1 MSLRYPRGAEW
12 RVWDFQVH
20 TPYSELNNGF
30 GADFDAYAKV
40 FFEKAIEKGV
50 AAVGVTDYFVV
61 DGYRELRAIQDDDA
75 RLVSLIGQAKLPDA
89 KAIKLFANVELR
101 TDILV
106 NGNRVNYHVIFS
118 DEVSADDITDDFLAQ
133 LHFTFEG
140 NPGGNDGRASLTRKN
155 LENLGRRLKAE
166 HAQFQQDGDVFV
178 GMKTATVDLKE
189 VSDVLSKSQAKFG
202 GKYVFCVP
210 SDEDLSKIGWNT
222 QGHLVRKVLIQ
233 KSHMLFTSNAKTKD
247 FALGLTHTSVAEYLA
262 EFKTFKPCVHG
273 SDAHKF
279 DELFEPK
286 EGRLTWIKADPTFK
300 GLLQVINE
308 PDSRVYIGSY
318 PEGLKA
324 IEARST
330 KIVRELSI
338 HKKAGANLSEKW
350 FDEQLPLNPELI
362 AVIGNKGSGKSA
374 LADILGLLGNTP
386 RYKDFSFLSDGRFK
400 DKKLN
405 KAKHFE
411 ASATWLDENV
421 DGPISLDDAPA
432 LGAVE
437 TIKYIPQDYLEKICN
452 EVSLG
457 VGSKFYDELQKV
469 IFSHVSEAEQLGF
482 GTLDELLSHRSEET
496 KKSIGFL
503 IDQLKSTNR
512 SIVESEAQLTDTY
525 RKGLEGQLAVKQR
538 ELEAHDQA
546 KPPEKV
552 IPTED
557 PAASEATKSI
567 AEELAGKRE
576 ELAKVEGELTEV
588 RSKISSETKRRATAE
603 RLLGK
608 LTNVEKQVVSS
619 AADAKT
625 ELDELDLRWGKL
637 VSLTVD
643 KAPVQNIIT
652 TSLDTVH
659 QLNLLLI
666 PGGEGSLVDRQQ
678 NLRGD
683 ISTLSEKLSAPQKE
697 FEEYRTLLKAWE
709 DARKGIIGMVEH
721 VGSITQL
728 KSAIERIPIIK
739 DEVRDLRL
747 RRVEKV
753 KEIYQEKI
761 ALRNDY
767 GKYYSAVQGFLA
779 NHPLAKSQQF
789 KLTFNVAIADQGF
802 SGNFLRLLN
811 QRKMGTYAG
820 VEDGAEKLRALIDS
834 TNFDSQ
840 DAVLEFLKKL
850 NKSLMED
857 QRPGRNAA
865 SVALREQ
872 LANGVSLTD
881 VYDYIFSLEYLE
893 PIYNLRWDGK
903 TLDHL
908 SPGERGNLLLIF
920 YLLIDLDDIPLVI
933 DQPEENLDN
942 NTVFRTLVPCVKEAK
957 KRRQIVVVTHN
968 PNLAVVCD
976 AEQVIC
982 AEMKKDH
989 SHEVVYISGSIE
1001 DPLINQK
1008 IVDILEG
1015 TRPAFDKR
1023 DAKYLS

>member
-1 MSLRYPRGAEW
+1 M
-12 RVWDFQVH
+12 
-20 TPYSELNNGF
+20 
-30 GADFDAYAKV
+30 
-40 FFEKAIEKGV
+40 
-50 AAVGVTDYFVV
+50 
-61 DGYRELRAIQDDDA
+61 
-75 RLVSLIGQAKLPDA
+75 
-89 KAIKLFANVELR
+89 
-101 TDILV
+101 
-106 NGNRVNYHVIFS
+106 
-118 DEVSADDITDDFLAQ
+118 
-133 LHFTFEG
+133 
-140 NPGGNDGRASLTRKN
+140 
-155 LENLGRRLKAE
+155 
-166 HAQFQQDGDVFV
+166 
-178 GMKTATVDLKE
+178 
-189 VSDVLSKSQAKFG
+189 
-202 GKYVFCVP
+202 
-210 SDEDLSKIGWNT
+210 
-222 QGHLVRKVLIQ
+222 
-233 KSHMLFTSNAKTKD
+233 
-247 FALGLTHTSVAEYLA
+247 
-262 EFKTFKPCVHG
+262 
-273 SDAHKF
+273 
-279 DELFEPK
+279 
-286 EGRLTWIKADPTFK
+286 
-300 GLLQVINE
+300 
-308 PDSRVYIGSY
+308 
-318 PEGLKA
+318 
-324 IEARST
+324 
-330 KIVRELSI
+330 
-338 HKKAGANLSEKW
+338 
-350 FDEQLPLNPELI
+350 
-362 AVIGNKGSGKSA
+362 
-374 LADILGLLGNTP
+374 
-386 RYKDFSFLSDGRFK
+386 
-400 DKKLN
+400 
-405 KAKHFE
+405 
-411 ASATWLDENV
+411 
-421 DGPISLDDAPA
+421 
-432 LGAVE
+432 
-437 TIKYIPQDYLEKICN
+437 
-452 EVSLG
+452 
-457 VGSKFYDELQKV
+457 
-469 IFSHVSEAEQLGF
+469 
-482 GTLDELLSHRSEET
+482 
-496 KKSIGFL
+496 
-503 IDQLKSTNR
+503 
-512 SIVESEAQLTDTY
+512 
-525 RKGLEGQLAVKQR
+525 
-538 ELEAHDQA
+538 
-546 KPPEKV
+546 
-552 IPTED
+552 
-557 PAASEATKSI
+557 
-567 AEELAGKRE
+567 
-576 ELAKVEGELTEV
+576 
-588 RSKISSETKRRATAE
+588 
-603 RLLGK
+603 
-608 LTNVEKQVVSS
+608 
-619 AADAKT
+619 
-625 ELDELDLRWGKL
+625 
-637 VSLTVD
+637 
-643 KAPVQNIIT
+643 
-652 TSLDTVH
+652 
-659 QLNLLLI
+659 NLLLI

-739 DEVRDLRL
+739 GEVRDLRL